1 MSLPSAEELFIL
13 LKQAVPQGELTI
25 ESIAR
30 LLYNYRN
37 KCIPTKL
44 STGDMNRELIDI
56 GVKGKGKRKVRGE
69 LCICL
74 IHMKMLS
81 ETNII
86 PAREVDQLCES
97 YDLRL
102 SDIVNDVY
110 FRSYCHYLIPAL
122 DIVEPVKHREFI
134 IQDVLAPISG
144 AYVAGIRYITGGG
157 KETTPTSIRNKA
169 FEIESRLLR
178 PKTVQHMNA
187 SNSQLLPRLNDTFQV
202 SQKAQPAHPFSAHL
216 AKLQHGTATESNT
229 STQLGKRRAS
239 KETIDVG
246 AVSTSAF
253 VSSSNNANAS
263 ADIVETSNTRARVT
277 GSDVVS
283 SSADSGREPD
293 YSAELEHYI
302 HYAEDG
308 KADSGDSIGNL
319 GLIEGDKDW
328 E

>member
-157 KETTPTSIRNKA
+157 KETTPTSIRNKV

-178 PKTVQHMNA
+178 PKTVQHLNA
-187 SNSQLLPRLNDTFQV
+187 LNSQLLPRLNDTFQV
-202 SQKAQPAHPFSAHL
+202 SQKSQPAHPYSAHL
-216 AKLQHGTATESNT
+216 AKLQHGTSTESNS

-239 KETIDVG
+239 KETI
-246 AVSTSAF
+246 VSTSAA
-253 VSSSNNANAS
+253 VCSSYNTNAS
-263 ADIVETSNTRARVT
+263 VDIVETNITTVKKARAT

-302 HYAEDG
+302 HYAEEG
-308 KADSGDSIGNL
+308 KADSGDSIVNL

>member
-1 MSLPSAEELFIL
+1 MSLPSAEELFML

-44 STGDMNRELIDI
+44 STGDMNKELIEI

-74 IHMKMLS
+74 IHMKMWS

-157 KETTPTSIRNKA
+157 KETTPTSIRNKV

-178 PKTVQHMNA
+178 PKTVQHLNA
-187 SNSQLLPRLNDTFQV
+187 LNSQLLPRLNDTFQV
-202 SQKAQPAHPFSAHL
+202 SQKSQPAHPYSAHVV
-216 AKLQHGTATESNT
+216 KLQHGTSTESNA
-229 STQLGKRRAS
+229 SIQLGKRHAF
-239 KETIDVG
+239 KETI
-246 AVSTSAF
+246 VSTSAA
-253 VSSSNNANAS
+253 VSSSYNTNAS
-263 ADIVETSNTRARVT
+263 ADIVDTDNTTAKRARVT

-283 SSADSGREPD
+283 SSADSGGEPD

-308 KADSGDSIGNL
+308 KADSGDSIVNF